1 MSFGDTVKA
10 ELFEKMPTQSCC
22 KAAEL
27 AAILLFASH
36 MDANGH
42 LYVRSR
48 NEAWDNYLI
57 ELSDCRLRNFEK
69 MLVPVSRD
77 AERKLLSE
85 LFVTEPILKKQPS
98 PELLKGSC
106 CYRAFVRGAFL
117 GAGTVSDPMASYRLE
132 VFTGHRT
139 LFSFWCEI
147 LDEFAL
153 DYHESSRNGK
163 YISYFQDSDAISD
176 FLSIIGAH
184 RNMMD
189 FENVKIEKMIKNDS
203 NRRSNCEEANLN
215 KQSKAAAVQLSAVEK
230 INRVTGFQNLSP
242 ELEQIAR
249 ARLEDPGCSLTELG
263 KMVEPPIGKSA
274 VYGRLKKLIEIA
286 QAIEE

>member
-1 MSFGDTVKA
+1 MSFSDTVKA
-10 ELFEKMPTQSCC
+10 ELFEKFPAQPCC
-22 KAAEL
+22 KASEL

-36 MDANGH
+36 MNEAGH

-48 NEAWDNYLI
+48 NERWDEYL
-57 ELSDCRLRNFEK
+57 LKLCDGRLVRSAK
-69 MLVPVSRD
+69 QLVPCSLE
-77 AERKLLSE
+77 AERSLIAE
-85 LFVTEPILKKQPS
+85 LFETKPVFKKLPS

-106 CYRAFVRGAFL
+106 CYRAFVKGAFL
-117 GAGTVSDPMASYRLE
+117 GAGTVSDPTVSYRLE
-132 VFTGHRT
+132 VFTAHRN
-139 LFSFWCEI
+139 LFVLWCEMM
-147 LDEFAL
+147 DEFSL
-153 DYHESSRNGK
+153 DYRESHRNGK
-163 YISYFQDSDAISD
+163 YVSYFQNSEAISD

-215 KQSKAAAVQLSAVEK
+215 KQSKAAAIQLAAVGK
-230 INRVTGFQNLSP
+230 INRLTGFQNLNSD
-242 ELEQIAR
+242 LEQVAR

-274 VYGRLKKLIEIA
+274 VYSRLQKLIEIA
-286 QAIEE
+286 QGLAE